1 MDGDIR
7 HVSTSFRKILI
18 ANRGE
23 IACRIMRTAHAMGY
37 TTAAVFSDADRD
49 AQHVKLAD
57 EAVALGGLTAA
68 ESYLDIAKLLDA
80 ARRSGADAVHPGYGF
95 LSENTTF
102 ASACRD
108 AGLAFIGPSP
118 EAIAAMGNK
127 AAAKR
132 LMLQAGVPC
141 VPGYQGSEQ
150 SDARLTKEARTIGF
164 PLMVKA
170 AAGGGGRGM
179 RLIATEPELAN
190 GLTAARREAL
200 AAFGS
205 DELILEKAIIDA
217 RHIEI
222 QVFGDNHG
230 NIIHLGE
237 RDCSI
242 QRRHQ
247 KVIEEAPSSAVN
259 DDLRALMGAAAVAA
273 AKAIKYTSAGT
284 VEFLLDTAGHF
295 YFLEMNTRIQV
306 EHPVTEAITGLDLV
320 RMQLEVAAGKRL
332 PLRQEQVTFNGHAI
346 QARVYAE
353 DPHAGFLPRSGA
365 IASWA
370 MPAGDGIRVDH
381 GLAAAPTEI
390 SPYYDPMIA
399 KVIAHGA
406 TREEARRR
414 LLRALDATHIHGITT
429 NRTFLSAA
437 LAHQAFAALTAT
449 TGFIAQHFAPKS
461 AAMARP
467 QPSSEMLALAAAL
480 LFARGATNTEAWRS
494 NGPRPTLMKLSLGR
508 SVQAFRVTSMAPR
521 RFHLANGAAEH
532 VVSLVGGD
540 SCGPIRYA
548 IDGHE
553 RTAHM
558 AWDGARLH
566 LDAGNV
572 SLTAE
577 DVTLAARSSDE
588 GPGAATLRAPMN
600 GRIVSIDAKAGDAV
614 KKGQRLVV
622 LEAMKMQHEITAER
636 DGTVES
642 CPVKAG
648 DQVATRQVLVSLSAI

>member
-1 MDGDIR
+1 M
-7 HVSTSFRKILI
+7 STSFSKILI

-37 TTAAVFSDADRD
+37 ATVAVYSDADRH
-49 AQHVKLAD
+49 ARHVEFAD
-57 EAVALGGLTAA
+57 EAVAIGGMTAA
-68 ESYLDIAKLLDA
+68 ESYLDVTKLLTA

-95 LSENTTF
+95 LSENAAF
-102 ASACRD
+102 ASECRD
-108 AGLAFIGPSP
+108 AGLVFIGPSP

-132 LMLQAGVPC
+132 LMLKAGVPC
-141 VPGYQGSEQ
+141 VPGYQGIEQ
-150 SDARLTKEARTIGF
+150 NEARLTLEARKIGY
-164 PLMVKA
+164 PVMVKA

-179 RLIATEPELAN
+179 RLVAAEAELASA
-190 GLTAARREAL
+190 LTAARREAL

-205 DELILEKAIIDA
+205 DALILEKAIIDG
-217 RHIEI
+217 RHVEI
-222 QVFGDNHG
+222 QVLGDTHG

-247 KVIEEAPSSAVN
+247 KVIEEAPSPAVN
-259 DDLRALMGAAAVAA
+259 DDLRARMGAAAVAA
-273 AKAIKYTSAGT
+273 AKAIEYASAGT
-284 VEFLLDTAGHF
+284 VEFLLDHAGDF

-306 EHPVTEAITGLDLV
+306 EHPATEAITGLDLV
-320 RMQLEVAAGKRL
+320 RMQLEIAAGGRL
-332 PLRQEQVTFNGHAI
+332 PLRQEHVTITGHAI
-346 QARVYAE
+346 QARLYAE

-365 IASWA
+365 IAAWV
-370 MPAGDGIRVDH
+370 MPEGDGIRVDH
-381 GLAAAPTEI
+381 GLAAVPTEV
-390 SPYYDPMIA
+390 SAYYDPMMA
-399 KVIAHGA
+399 KIIAHGA

-437 LAHQAFAALTAT
+437 LAHPAFVEGAAT
-449 TGFIAQHFAPKS
+449 TGFIAQHFAPKGT
-461 AAMARP
+461 AMARP
-467 QPSSEMLALAAAL
+467 QPSTEILALAAAL
-480 LFARGATNTEAWRS
+480 IFARGATNTDAWRS
-494 NGPRPTLMKLSLGR
+494 NGPRPSLMKLSLGR
-508 SVQAFRVTSMAPR
+508 NVQALRVASMGPR
-521 RFHLANGAAEH
+521 KFHVANCAAEH
-532 VVSLVGGD
+532 VVSLVGDDG
-540 SCGPIRYA
+540 CGQIRYA

-553 RTAHM
+553 RNAHM
-558 AWDGARLH
+558 TWDSARLH

-577 DVTLAARSSDE
+577 DVTLAALSTDAS
-588 GPGAATLRAPMN
+588 PGAATLRAPMN
-600 GRIVSIDAKAGDAV
+600 GRIVSVDTKAGDAV

-642 CPVKAG
+642 CTVKAG
-648 DQVATRQVLVSLSAI
+648 DQVATRQVLISLSAI

>member
-1 MDGDIR
+1 
-7 HVSTSFRKILI
+7 VTASFSKILI

-37 TTAAVFSDADRD
+37 STVAVYSDADRH
-49 AQHVKLAD
+49 ARHVKFAD
-57 EAVALGGLTAA
+57 EALALSGLTAT

-102 ASACRD
+102 AAACRD

-132 LMLQAGVPC
+132 LMLEAGVPC

-150 SDARLTKEARTIGF
+150 SDARLTKEARAIGF

-222 QVFGDNHG
+222 QVFGDSYG

-247 KVIEEAPSSAVN
+247 KVIEEAPSPAVN
-259 DDLRALMGAAAVAA
+259 DDLRARMGAAAVAA
-273 AKAIKYTSAGT
+273 AKAINYTSAGT
-284 VEFLLDTAGHF
+284 VEFLLDATGHF

-306 EHPVTEAITGLDLV
+306 EHPVTEAVTGLDLV
-320 RMQLEVAAGKRL
+320 RWQLEVAAGAQL
-332 PLRQEQVTFNGHAI
+332 PLRQEQVTFRGHAI
-346 QARVYAE
+346 QARLYAE
-353 DPHAGFLPRSGA
+353 DPHAGFLPRSGK
-365 IASWA
+365 IADWD
-370 MPAGDGIRVDH
+370 MPHGEGVRVDH
-381 GLAAAPTEI
+381 GLPAAPTEV

-399 KVIAHGA
+399 KVIAHGV

-414 LLRALDATHIHGITT
+414 LLRALNATHVHGIAT
-429 NRTFLSAA
+429 NRAFLSAA
-437 LAHQAFAALTAT
+437 LSHQAFVDGAAT
-449 TGFIAQHFAPKS
+449 TGFIAQYFAPKS

-467 QPSSEMLALAAAL
+467 QPSTEILALAAAL
-480 LFARGATNTEAWRS
+480 MFTRSATNTEAWRS
-494 NGPRPTLMKLSLGR
+494 NGPRPSLMKLSLGR
-508 SVQAFRVTSMAPR
+508 TVQALRVASVGVRQFNVT
-521 RFHLANGAAEH
+521 HGAAEH
-532 VVSLVGGD
+532 LVSLVSDDGSGY
-540 SCGPIRYA
+540 IRYA

-558 AWDGARLH
+558 ACERARLH
-566 LDAGNV
+566 LDAGDV

-577 DVTLAARSSDE
+577 DVTLAARASDE
-588 GPGAATLRAPMN
+588 GLGAATLRAPMN
-600 GRIVSIDAKAGDAV
+600 GRIVSVDAKTGDAV

-642 CPVKAG
+642 CTVKAG
-648 DQVATRQVLVSLSAI
+648 DQVATRQVLVSLSAT